1 MKVRDIK
8 SQVQIDELF
17 TTIQRTA
24 TATIQGTEVADFQ
37 SKMFV
42 VKVGAHTA
50 DDLTV
55 TFQHRDAAEA
65 WADIA
70 DTDLDFS
77 GQAVSS
83 NDIAIVTG
91 LADSNIYVGYTGD
104 KEDIGAVI
112 TDGGTGDAVVGV
124 TVVKGDPEREPIN

>member
-8 SQVQIDELF
+8 SQVQIAELF

-65 WADIA
+65 WADIPDA
-70 DTDLDFS
+70 QLDYT
-77 GQAVSS
+77 GG
-83 NDIAIVTG
+83 NDIAIVAG

-124 TVVKGDPEREPIN
+124 TVVKGHPEREPIN